1 MMENSRVCDPVFSQ
15 VDALLRLLTK
25 SKLLHILYILHQKKR
40 SMRFTEL
47 KQNIGSSSTTL
58 TRRLNELLSN
68 GLIHRNQEKEEQGS
82 ISYELSDDGHALAP
96 SIQSM
101 YDWIVEREITFHSTL

>member
-1 MMENSRVCDPVFSQ
+1 
-15 VDALLRLLTK
+15 
-25 SKLLHILYILHQKKR
+25 
-40 SMRFTEL
+40 MRFTEL
-47 KQNIGSSSTTL
+47 KQGTDTSSTTL

-82 ISYELSDDGHALAP
+82 ISYGLTDDGRALAP

>member
-1 MMENSRVCDPVFSQ
+1 
-15 VDALLRLLTK
+15 
-25 SKLLHILYILHQKKR
+25 
-40 SMRFTEL
+40 
-47 KQNIGSSSTTL
+47 
-58 TRRLNELLSN
+58 LNELLSN